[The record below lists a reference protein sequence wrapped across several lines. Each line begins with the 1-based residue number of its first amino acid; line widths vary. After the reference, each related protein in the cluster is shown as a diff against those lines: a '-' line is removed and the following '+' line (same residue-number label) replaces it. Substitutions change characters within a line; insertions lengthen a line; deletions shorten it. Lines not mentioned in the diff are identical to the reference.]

1 MWSVTCDVT
10 LSSPHLTSPHLTS
23 PHLSS
28 PHLTSPHLT
37 SPLLTSPHLRLPGSE
52 GLLRGLTAFE
62 PRRRWNVREAMQSEL
77 FEPYRC
83 EQPPT
88 RAPRDGATLS
98 QSDSKGYTLSY
109 LAYLDDPTA

>member
-1 MWSVTCDVT
+1 M
-10 LSSPHLTSPHLTS
+10 
-23 PHLSS
+23 
-28 PHLTSPHLT
+28 
-37 SPLLTSPHLRLPGSE
+37 
-52 GLLRGLTAFE
+52 
-62 PRRRWNVREAMQSEL
+62 REAMQSEL